1 MNSRIR
7 RFRELLKREKLDGF
21 IIAGPA
27 NLRYLCGYTG
37 SNGLLLITS
46 SNAVFYTDFRY
57 AEQIRTEVRGARRR
71 MLTRDLYAG
80 FPAEDAKGVRRLGVE
95 ENILTLG
102 RFRLLKK
109 QLKKARVVPSGDLAL
124 ELRRTKE
131 PVEVAAIAAA
141 QRITDRVFAK
151 TLELIRPGVS
161 EDDLALEIDF
171 GFRAAGGETAFTSIV
186 ASGPN
191 AAKPHAGHGPR
202 KLRKGDVITFDIG
215 CRYKGYCSDMTRTVF
230 LGRVPA
236 RLRRVYGIV
245 REAQEKALAVIKAG
259 LDASVADAAARDH
272 IAAAGFGKE
281 FGHSLGHGVGLEVHE
296 RPVLAARSRDVLQPG
311 DVVTVEPGIYLPG
324 EGGVRIE
331 DIVVVTKTGL
341 RNLTRSPK
349 EPVEL

>member
-1 MNSRIR
+1 MKSRIR

-21 IIAGPA
+21 IIAGSA

-37 SNGLLLITS
+37 SNGLLLITRS
-46 SNAVFYTDFRY
+46 KAMFYTDFRY

-80 FPAEDAKGVRRLGVE
+80 FPAEDAKGARRLGVE
-95 ENILTLG
+95 ENTLTLG

-109 QLKKARVVPSGDLAL
+109 QLKNGRVVPSGDLAL

-131 PVEVAAIAAA
+131 PAEVAAIAAA
-141 QRITDRVFAK
+141 QSITDKVFAK

-171 GFRAAGGETAFTSIV
+171 GFRAHGGETAFTSIV

-202 KLRKGDVITFDIG
+202 KLRKGDAITFDIG
-215 CRYKGYCSDMTRTVF
+215 CRYRGYCSDMTRTVF
-230 LGRVPA
+230 LGRAPA

-245 REAQEKALAVIKAG
+245 LEAQERVLAVIRAG

-272 IAAAGFGKE
+272 ISAAGFGKE

-296 RPVLAARSRDVLQPG
+296 RPVLASRSRDKLMVG

-331 DIVVVTKTGL
+331 DMVVVTKTGL

-349 EPVEL
+349 ELVEL